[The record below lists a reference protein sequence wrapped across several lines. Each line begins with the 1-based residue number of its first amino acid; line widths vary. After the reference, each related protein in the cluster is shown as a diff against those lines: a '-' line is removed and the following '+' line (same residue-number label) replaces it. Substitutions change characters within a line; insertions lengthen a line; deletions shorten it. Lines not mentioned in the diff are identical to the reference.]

1 MLSLFPPDPPTS
13 SLDSPHTDTHN
24 SFPPSPAPS
33 FFPSPF
39 QKGNIKLRVFDKVQ
53 VGIRVAEGQAAH
65 RDAVLYTLKRPLIPG
80 LEEAAVGGGG
90 KKTGVGAALGKRKGG
105 GSK

>member
-1 MLSLFPPDPPTS
+1 M
-13 SLDSPHTDTHN
+13 
-24 SFPPSPAPS
+24 
-33 FFPSPF
+33 
-39 QKGNIKLRVFDKVQ
+39 
-53 VGIRVAEGQAAH
+53 AEGQAAH

-80 LEEAAVGGGG
+80 LEEAAVGRGG